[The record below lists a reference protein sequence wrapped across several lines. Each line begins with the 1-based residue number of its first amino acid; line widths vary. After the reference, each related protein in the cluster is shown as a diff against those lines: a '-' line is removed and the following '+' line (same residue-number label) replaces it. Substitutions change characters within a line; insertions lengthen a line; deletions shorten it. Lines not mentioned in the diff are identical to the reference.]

1 MTGRGEVIAF
11 RTILIHASDQLDH
24 RVVCA
29 IIRRDLLR
37 ALLAEVAGLLTKR
50 SQKEHNSGDR

>member
-1 MTGRGEVIAF
+1 M
-11 RTILIHASDQLDH
+11 LIHASDQLDH
-24 RVVCA
+24 RVVWA